1 MIEYSHALKI
11 VGASS
16 GTADSGQYA
25 IMSIRAHSGHILGV
39 FIMASFS
46 FSPSVNKSGKVTRTA
61 EKVADALNSLTDK
74 GLMGAALTGRGTIA
88 KQAKQALKGQAVTL
102 DSLLALPSLDGSQW
116 GDLFGLLKAEFG
128 VACVS
133 DAMKG
138 KKGAV
143 SFMAAVVADKNAKYL
158 KADSGSAT
166 DRAVSALLKAES
178 MQSEV
183 VRLFEAS
190 EAAAMS
196 ARHAVTEEVTA

>member
-1 MIEYSHALKI
+1 
-11 VGASS
+11 
-16 GTADSGQYA
+16 
-25 IMSIRAHSGHILGV
+25 MSIRAYSGRILGV

-46 FSPSVNKSGKVTRTA
+46 FSPSINKAGKVTRTA
-61 EKVADALNSLTDK
+61 EKVADALNSLSDK

-102 DSLLALPSLDGSQW
+102 DSLLALPLLDGSQW

-178 MQSEV
+178 VQAEV
-183 VRLFEAS
+183 MRLFEAS
-190 EAAAMS
+190 EAAAMT
-196 ARHAVTEEVTA
+196 ARHAAVTEEVTA

>member
-1 MIEYSHALKI
+1 
-11 VGASS
+11 
-16 GTADSGQYA
+16 
-25 IMSIRAHSGHILGV
+25 
-39 FIMASFS
+39 MATSFS
-46 FSPSVNKSGKVTRTA
+46 FVPSSNKAGKVTRTA
-61 EKVADALNSLTDK
+61 EKVADALNSLSDR

-102 DSLLALPSLDGSQW
+102 DSLLALSALDGSQW

-128 VACVS
+128 VTCVS

-166 DRAVSALLKAES
+166 DRAVTALLKAES
-178 MQSEV
+178 VQAEV
-183 VRLFEAS
+183 ARLFEAS

-196 ARHAVTEEVTA
+196 ARHAAVTEEVTA

>member
-1 MIEYSHALKI
+1 
-11 VGASS
+11 
-16 GTADSGQYA
+16 
-25 IMSIRAHSGHILGV
+25 
-39 FIMASFS
+39 MATFT
-46 FSPSVNKSGKVTRTA
+46 FTPSTNKSGKVTRTA
-61 EKVADALNSLTDK
+61 EKVSDALNSLSDK
-74 GLMGAALTGRGTIA
+74 GLLGAALTGRGTIA

-128 VACVS
+128 VTCVS

-143 SFMAAVVADKNAKYL
+143 AFMAAVVAAMNARYL

-166 DRAVSALLKAES
+166 DRAVKALLKAKS
-178 MQSEV
+178 VQAEV